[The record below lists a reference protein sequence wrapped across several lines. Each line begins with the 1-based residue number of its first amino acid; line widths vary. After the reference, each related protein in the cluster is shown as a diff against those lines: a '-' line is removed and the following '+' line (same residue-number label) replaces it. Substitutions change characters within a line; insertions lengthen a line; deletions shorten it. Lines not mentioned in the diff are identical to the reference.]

1 MKKEG
6 FKVAVIGIDL
16 GTTNSLVAYWSDGQA
31 KIIPNSLGDNL
42 TPSVISVDEDGS
54 ILIGKIAKER
64 LLTHPDKTAAN
75 FKRFM
80 GTDKKY
86 KLGNYIFTPED
97 LSSFILKSLKE
108 NAESYL
114 GEEVTEAIISVPAYF
129 NDAQRK
135 ATKRAGVLAG
145 LNVERLISEP
155 TAAALAY
162 GLNEENDETQFLI
175 FDLGG
180 GTFDVSILE
189 LFEGIMEVKSIAG
202 DNFLGGEDFNNEI
215 VNYFLYKNNL
225 DIHYI
230 ENLDKKLVAE
240 LYKQAE
246 TCKRTLTD
254 NTEGVMRIRI
264 DSRLYEEVITRSKFE
279 EMCSDLILRLRIPI
293 QKSMR
298 DAGLDT
304 SDLDAVI
311 LIGGSTRMSFIKS
324 IVSKMFNKLPFSNI
338 NPDETVALGAAIQGE
353 LKTRNSELREMVLT
367 DVCPYTLGIEVVNR
381 NARTIDE
388 GGYFLPIIERNSPIP
403 ISIVEEGLHTV
414 ADNQTTIKINVFQG
428 ESMHVV
434 DNINLGSI
442 EVKVPPAPAG
452 YERVNVRFTYDIN
465 GLLEVEVL
473 VLSTN
478 EKKSIVIEQ
487 APGILSDEEIQKRL
501 EELQKLKIHP
511 RDQEKNR
518 LIMARGERLYQ
529 ELLGDKRKFV
539 AQVLSEFERVL
550 NTQNASEI
558 KSMAERV
565 TQIFDELEDL

>member
-162 GLNEENDETQFLI
+162 GLNEESDETQFLI

-202 DNFLGGEDFNNEI
+202 DNFLGGEDFNNEL